1 MKKTKV
7 GLIAALFLTL
17 GLAAFAACT
26 PEDTPS
32 ANEIE
37 LDHATWELDLH
48 EQIQLTVSGA
58 GDAAVTWES
67 SDEAVATVDGGL
79 VRSVS
84 AGVAVI
90 TATAGEAKAECTV
103 TVVNSMT
110 APVLEVSNKSVS
122 VDKDAEFTLEA
133 AVTYKGNAPIDPVS
147 YTWELAE
154 GSEEFLSL
162 TPAQDGASAVIK
174 GLEYGEASVTVSSV
188 LWDIPM
194 VETVAV
200 KVCDTSISF
209 EVEGYTPVKGGYKT
223 TLGLVET
230 DEYEVSTTPAIQVY
244 QDGEPSDLEITWTSD
259 NDGVVAVS
267 GGTITALKEG
277 SATLTGSCGNN
288 FVRLFVEVVR
298 PEVTIDP
305 VIVETSV
312 GTLKIA
318 LEGTI
323 KNVSLD
329 GGENLF
335 GGYDAETETLTFN
348 KDALPVSAAE
358 MGDGRTLAIE
368 TEKAVYK
375 APAAVYT
382 LVINDAKELAGWGE
396 IAKQAANGPNWD
408 GYFVLGNDIDFAGGT
423 YVPFSTYSRF
433 VELNGG
439 SDVNCFNGRLYGF
452 RGVFDGMGHIIDDIR
467 MQCADAG
474 GFVGLLHQNGVIRNV
489 AFTNAVHLG
498 NGGFVVSAGDGRV
511 ENVYVSCLTQQ
522 GGAGVNK
529 SGFFFGRD
537 CMGEA
542 RVVHCFVEIRE
553 VASGA
558 REAYSIG
565 GTHAGYGILNGVY
578 TVGNPNA
585 IYTISTGSGTPDV
598 YGAYSD
604 YDSMRAADID
614 FSAWDSDFWKIVN
627 GIPFPKNMEVPEVSV
642 IADITPVQNG
652 TVDLEKEGDYQYGDT
667 VVVTVEPVQ
676 GYKLRSLTVN
686 GADLTSSV
694 ADGRVV
700 VGYAYGDVT
709 LQIQAVF
716 APDLD
721 AYDVTFKA
729 DAKWGADG
737 LVITMKQGDQT
748 KTVTLGENAVVQ
760 GMNVGKWTATAEI
773 GGMTV
778 SLGEFDI
785 QWPEYTVDFGSIFG
799 GNGAVIGA
807 DLTDGSFT
815 YGTGNLNSVAMNVE
829 LAPGDAVFALTLR
842 LDKETVAAG
851 KDWNCIGLSF
861 VIGGELFQA
870 SMLYSSNP
878 NAGGDYQNAYVY
890 WANNDINDW
899 TATTYFTTAFS
910 QALTNGEE
918 AILAFVYRAE
928 TGALEVYSGTSSE
941 NMTIAGING
950 HEGNDLALGTL
961 PKNAQVTQ
969 VALIDT
975 WGGVKSNIAV
985 KLSYG
990 ATLEE
995 ALGAESQP

>member
-259 NDGVVAVS
+259 NDGVVAVAD
-267 GGTITALKEG
+267 GTITALKEG

-423 YVPFSTYSRF
+423 YVPFSTYSKF
-433 VELNGG
+433 TELNGG
-439 SDVNCFNGRLYGF
+439 SDVVNCINGRLYGF

-522 GGAGVNK
+522 GGAGVDK

-604 YDSMRAADID
+604 YDSMRAANID
-614 FSAWDSDFWKIVN
+614 FSDWDTDFWKIVD
-627 GIPFPKNMEVPEVSV
+627 GIPFPKNLEVPEVAAELT
-642 IADITPVQNG
+642 IASSENG
-652 TVDLEKEGDYQYGDT
+652 TVAAGKAEYQYAD
-667 VVVTVEPVQ
+667 PVMLAITPAE
-676 GYKLRSLTVN
+676 GYKLFSITVN
-686 GADLTSSV
+686 GEDMTSLVKDNVLSF
-694 ADGRVV
+694 GCL
-700 VGYAYGDVT
+700 YGVEEFDV
-709 LQIQAVF
+709 QASFVE
-716 APDLD
+716 ALD
-721 AYDVTFKA
+721 AYDVTFKT

-748 KTVTLGENAVVQ
+748 KTVTLGENAVVE
-760 GMNVGKWTATAEI
+760 GMSVGKWAATAEI

-785 QWPEYTVDFGSIFG
+785 QLPEYTVDFGSIFG
-799 GNGAVIGA
+799 GDGAVIGA

-890 WANNDINDW
+890 WANNDMNDW
-899 TATTYFTTAFS
+899 TSTTYFTTAFS

-941 NMTIAGING
+941 NMTIAGIVNYG
-950 HEGNDLALGTL
+950 GNDLSLGTL

-969 VALIDT
+969 VAIIDT

>member
-79 VRSVS
+79 IRSVS

-259 NDGVVAVS
+259 NDGVVAVAD
-267 GGTITALKEG
+267 GTITALKEG

-423 YVPFSTYSRF
+423 YVPFSTYSKF
-433 VELNGG
+433 TELNGG
-439 SDVNCFNGRLYGF
+439 SDVVNCINGRLYGF

-522 GGAGVNK
+522 GGAGVDK

-604 YDSMRAADID
+604 YDSMRAANID
-614 FSAWDSDFWKIVN
+614 FSDWDTDFWKIVD
-627 GIPFPKNMEVPEVSV
+627 GIPFPKNLEVPEVAAELT
-642 IADITPVQNG
+642 IASSENG
-652 TVDLEKEGDYQYGDT
+652 TVAAGKAEYQYAD
-667 VVVTVEPVQ
+667 PVMLAITPAE
-676 GYKLRSLTVN
+676 GYKLFSITVN
-686 GADLTSSV
+686 GEDMTSLVKDNVLSF
-694 ADGRVV
+694 GCL
-700 VGYAYGDVT
+700 YGVEEFDV
-709 LQIQAVF
+709 QASFVE
-716 APDLD
+716 ALD
-721 AYDVTFKA
+721 AYDVTFKT

-748 KTVTLGENAVVQ
+748 KTVTLGENAVVE
-760 GMNVGKWTATAEI
+760 GMSVGKWAATAEI

-785 QWPEYTVDFGSIFG
+785 QLPEYTVDFGSIFG
-799 GNGAVIGA
+799 GDGAVIGA

-890 WANNDINDW
+890 WANNDMNDW
-899 TATTYFTTAFS
+899 TSTTYFTTAFS

-941 NMTIAGING
+941 NMTIAGIVNYG
-950 HEGNDLALGTL
+950 GNDLSLGTL

-969 VALIDT
+969 VAIIDT